1 MIISKEVEMPLTNRT
16 FNKLVKKYNLS
27 KDLKVGD
34 IAKIPLSI
42 LSKSSHYE
50 IDITCDY
57 CNRPLRL
64 PYKRYNLTTK
74 LVNKSSCSSIE
85 CSNQK
90 IKDVCQAKW
99 GVNNPFQVEEIK
111 DKIKETLVEKY
122 GVEHPMFLEQTK
134 DKIKET
140 CLDKYGVSSYTKTE
154 ECKEKTIKTSFQKY
168 GVDHQSKTKEGQES
182 RKKTRISRG
191 LQVPDDLV
199 SEYRKY
205 RLSVNRITCRI
216 KDEVLSCW
224 NGLDHYDNEYIK
236 DNFSLSPNDRNFP
249 HFDHKVSAIYGFYNN
264 IDPEEIGGIG
274 NICITKQWIN
284 GLKKEKCEIEF
295 IKEFK
300 NRKDPK

>member
-57 CNRPLRL
+57 CNKPLRL

-122 GVEHPMFLEQTK
+122 GVEHPMFLELTK

-140 CLDKYGVSSYTKTE
+140 CLEKYGVSSYTKTD
-154 ECKEKTIKTSFQKY
+154 ECKKKKVKTYIEKY
-168 GVDHQSKTKEGQES
+168 GAEHDAKTELGKEK
-182 RKKTRISRG
+182 RKNTRIERG
-191 LQVPDDLV
+191 NQIPDELLDKFYIYRRLVDNKLDLIRGKIIV
-199 SEYRKY
+199 DWS
-205 RLSVNRITCRI
+205 
-216 KDEVLSCW
+216 
-224 NGLDHYDNEYIK
+224 GYDYYDDEYIK
-236 DNFSLSPNDRNFP
+236 DNLKLKSSDRLYP
-249 HFDHKVSAIYGFYNN
+249 TIDHKTSVYYGFLNN
-264 IDPEEIGGIG
+264 ISVDEISHI
-274 NICITKQWIN
+274 NNLCITKSYLN
-284 GLKKEKCEIEF
+284 SKKRDLNEDDF
-295 IKEFK
+295 IKRYK
-300 NRKDPK
+300 IKKDQ